1 MNNEMILASAG
12 SGKTWQLTN
21 RYIAIMG
28 RDLLAGKEP
37 RPEAILAVT
46 FTRKAAGEFFDEIL
60 KKLAKGA
67 TSEEAAQELAGMPD
81 EVQNPLYSV
90 LKKLKQAHYQELLV
104 LFIKR
109 MPRLFLGT
117 LDSLFANIV
126 RSFPAEFGLSGG
138 FEILS
143 EHEAERTRSEV
154 FRHVFESAAD
164 ADQEAEFLEAFR
176 LATLG
181 SLSLIHI

>member
-67 TSEEAAQELAGMPD
+67 TSEEAARELAGEPD
-81 EVQNPLYSV
+81 EVQNPS
-90 LKKLKQAHYQELLV
+90 
-104 LFIKR
+104 
-109 MPRLFLGT
+109 MP
-117 LDSLFANIV
+117 S
-126 RSFPAEFGLSGG
+126 SKS
-138 FEILS
+138 
-143 EHEAERTRSEV
+143 
-154 FRHVFESAAD
+154 
-164 ADQEAEFLEAFR
+164 
-176 LATLG
+176 
-181 SLSLIHI
+181 

>member
-28 RDLLAGKEP
+28 RDLLAGNEP

-60 KKLAKGA
+60 KKLATGA
-67 TSEEAAQELAGMPD
+67 SSEEAARELAGEPD
-81 EVQNPLYSV
+81 PTQNPLYST
-90 LKKLKQAHYQELLV
+90 LKNLQQKHYQELLE
-104 LFIKR
+104 LFIER

-117 LDSLFANIV
+117 LATPSSQISFEASLPN
-126 RSFPAEFGLSGG
+126 
-138 FEILS
+138 
-143 EHEAERTRSEV
+143 
-154 FRHVFESAAD
+154 SAS
-164 ADQEAEFLEAFR
+164 LEASTSSMSTV
-176 LATLG
+176 LN
-181 SLSLIHI
+181 

>member
-21 RYIAIMG
+21 RYLAIMG
-28 RDLLAGKEP
+28 RDLLAGKQP
-37 RPEAILAVT
+37 RPESILAVT

-60 KKLAKGA
+60 KKLAQGA
-67 TSEEAAQELAGMPD
+67 QSEEDALALAGDPD
-81 EVQNPLYSV
+81 ESQNPLYPI
-90 LKKLKQAHYQELLV
+90 LKRLRQSHYQQLLV
-104 LFIKR
+104 LFIER

-143 EHEAERTRSEV
+143 EHEAKLCLLYTSPSPRDQRGS
-154 FRHVFESAAD
+154 RMPSSA
-164 ADQEAEFLEAFR
+164 
-176 LATLG
+176 
-181 SLSLIHI
+181 